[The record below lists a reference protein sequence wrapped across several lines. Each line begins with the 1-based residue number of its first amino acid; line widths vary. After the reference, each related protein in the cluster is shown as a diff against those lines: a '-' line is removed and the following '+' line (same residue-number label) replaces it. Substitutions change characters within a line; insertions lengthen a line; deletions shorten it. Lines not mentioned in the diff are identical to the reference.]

1 MKRYATTIELYE
13 IMKFESPR
21 HGCWRILESNTHSYF
36 FASGVNCVAATHK
49 LATFQPLWIASI
61 SYLAVA
67 AILSLAGTKIYQP
80 IHSFFS
86 FLLNVH

>member
-13 IMKFESPR
+13 IIKLESPR
-21 HGCWRILESNTHSYF
+21 HGCWRILESNTHSQF
-36 FASGVNCVAATHK
+36 FASGVNCVAATHN
-49 LATFQPLWIASI
+49 LATFQPLWIASH
-61 SYLAVA
+61 LAVA